1 MKAFSALFRL
11 VSMVGL
17 SLIVSA
23 CAAHSG
29 RMENTTGTLVG
40 LNQNNYKV
48 IKPGASGESMGF
60 KFCFIPIVPTSFA
73 QAKRALYANVGEN
86 LAGRSVAL
94 ANQTE
99 DISGLNLIVFQIPRL
114 TLTADVVEFNA
125 DGSKTP
131 SGSSS
136 NAKAKKGQ

>member
-60 KFCFIPIVPTSFA
+60 KFCFIPIVP
-73 QAKRALYANVGEN
+73 EN